1 MSWEYHVLLGV
12 FQGQTADY
20 INQGRFLGF
29 EDLQMLPNDDF
40 KLLDQV
46 VLNIF
51 EVNRSPIDETIATDH
66 VLNQDV
72 GIRSETLLREQGV
85 EEDLK

>member
-1 MSWEYHVLLGV
+1 
-12 FQGQTADY
+12 
-20 INQGRFLGF
+20 
-29 EDLQMLPNDDF
+29 MLPNDDF

-51 EVNRSPIDETIATDH
+51 EVNRALIDETITTDH